1 VFLVKWHSPILNTPH
16 AVRSFYSFKSGKCL
30 CFDKVRTIGENNIVI
45 KWFHYQKVIHLI
57 QIKAVLYMFKNFFKS
72 KKVESDTAIL
82 QPLEG
87 EIVPL
92 DVVPDP
98 VFSQKMIGD
107 GFAVNPTN
115 GTVVSP
121 VDGEVISV
129 FPTKHAVS
137 VKSADGREILIH
149 VGLETVTLNGEGFT
163 AFVSDGQRV
172 QKGQKLLEAD
182 FQSIKDKVPSIIT
195 PVIFTNLAENERV
208 VIEEQGVRI
217 TK

>member
-1 VFLVKWHSPILNTPH
+1 MLCGVFTF
-16 AVRSFYSFKSGKCL
+16 VRGGKCL

-45 KWFHYQKVIHLI
+45 KWFHYQKVIHLN
-57 QIKAVLYMFKNFFKS
+57 QLKAVLYMFKNFFKS

-195 PVIFTNLAENERV
+195 PVIFTNLAEDEKV

>member
-1 VFLVKWHSPILNTPH
+1 
-16 AVRSFYSFKSGKCL
+16 
-30 CFDKVRTIGENNIVI
+30 
-45 KWFHYQKVIHLI
+45 
-57 QIKAVLYMFKNFFKS
+57 MFKNFFKG
-72 KKVESDTAIL
+72 KKTELETTIM

-87 EIVPL
+87 EILPL

-137 VKSADGREILIH
+137 VKSTAGREILIH
-149 VGLETVTLNGEGFT
+149 VGLETVSLNGEGFT
-163 AFVSDGQRV
+163 SFVSDGERV
-172 QKGQKLLEAD
+172 KQGQKLLEAD
-182 FQSIKDKVPSIIT
+182 FNVIKGKVPSIIT
-195 PVIFTNLAENERV
+195 PVIFTNLAEDEKV
-208 VIEEQGVRI
+208 AIEDQKVKI
-217 TK
+217 VK

>member
-1 VFLVKWHSPILNTPH
+1 
-16 AVRSFYSFKSGKCL
+16 
-30 CFDKVRTIGENNIVI
+30 
-45 KWFHYQKVIHLI
+45 
-57 QIKAVLYMFKNFFKS
+57 MFKNLFKS
-72 KKVESDTAIL
+72 KKVEVDTSIL

-137 VKSADGREILIH
+137 VKSTDGREILIH
-149 VGLETVTLNGEGFT
+149 VGLETVSLNGEGFT
-163 AFVSDGQRV
+163 SFVSDGQRV
-172 QKGQKLLEAD
+172 QKGQKLLVAD
-182 FQSIKDKVPSIIT
+182 FDVIKEKVPSIIT
-195 PVIFTNLAENERV
+195 PVIFTNLAENEKV
-208 VIEEQGVRI
+208 VIEEQEVKI
-217 TK
+217 IK

>member
-1 VFLVKWHSPILNTPH
+1 
-16 AVRSFYSFKSGKCL
+16 
-30 CFDKVRTIGENNIVI
+30 
-45 KWFHYQKVIHLI
+45 
-57 QIKAVLYMFKNFFKS
+57 MFKNLFKS
-72 KKVESDTAIL
+72 KKVESDSTIL
-82 QPLEG
+82 QPLDG

-121 VDGEVISV
+121 VDGEIISV

-163 AFVSDGQRV
+163 SFVSDGQRV

-182 FQSIKDKVPSIIT
+182 FELIKEKVPSIIT
-195 PVIFTNLAENERV
+195 PVIFTNLAENERI
-208 VIEEQGVRI
+208 VIEEDGVKI
-217 TK
+217 KN

>member
-1 VFLVKWHSPILNTPH
+1 
-16 AVRSFYSFKSGKCL
+16 
-30 CFDKVRTIGENNIVI
+30 
-45 KWFHYQKVIHLI
+45 
-57 QIKAVLYMFKNFFKS
+57 MFKNLFKS
-72 KKVESDTAIL
+72 KKVEVDTSIL

-137 VKSADGREILIH
+137 VKSTAGREILIH

-163 AFVSDGQRV
+163 SFVSDGQRV

-182 FQSIKDKVPSIIT
+182 FEVIKEKVPSIIT
-195 PVIFTNLAENERV
+195 PVIFTNLAENEKV
-208 VIEEQGVRI
+208 VIEENVVKI
-217 TK
+217 IK

>member
-1 VFLVKWHSPILNTPH
+1 
-16 AVRSFYSFKSGKCL
+16 
-30 CFDKVRTIGENNIVI
+30 
-45 KWFHYQKVIHLI
+45 
-57 QIKAVLYMFKNFFKS
+57 MFKNLFKS
-72 KKVESDTAIL
+72 KKVETDTSIL

-107 GFAVNPTN
+107 GFAVNPIN

-137 VKSADGREILIH
+137 LKSTDGREILIH
-149 VGLETVTLNGEGFT
+149 VGLETVSLNGEGFT
-163 AFVSDGQRV
+163 TFVQDGQAV
-172 QKGQKLLEAD
+172 QKGQKLLVAD
-182 FQSIKDKVPSIIT
+182 FDLIKDKVPSIIT

-208 VIEEQGVRI
+208 VIEEHGVKI

>member
-1 VFLVKWHSPILNTPH
+1 
-16 AVRSFYSFKSGKCL
+16 
-30 CFDKVRTIGENNIVI
+30 
-45 KWFHYQKVIHLI
+45 
-57 QIKAVLYMFKNFFKS
+57 MFKNLFKN
-72 KKVESDTAIL
+72 KKIESETTIL

-107 GFAVNPTN
+107 GFAINPTN
-115 GTVVSP
+115 GSVVSP

-137 VKSADGREILIH
+137 IKSNGGREILIH
-149 VGLETVTLNGEGFT
+149 VGLETVSLNGEGFT
-163 AFVSDGQRV
+163 AFVSDGQSV

>member
-1 VFLVKWHSPILNTPH
+1 
-16 AVRSFYSFKSGKCL
+16 
-30 CFDKVRTIGENNIVI
+30 
-45 KWFHYQKVIHLI
+45 
-57 QIKAVLYMFKNFFKS
+57 MFKNLFKN
-72 KKVESDTAIL
+72 KKIESETTIL

-107 GFAVNPTN
+107 GFAINPTN
-115 GTVVSP
+115 GSVVSP

-137 VKSADGREILIH
+137 IKSNGGREILIH
-149 VGLETVTLNGEGFT
+149 VGLETVSLNGEGFT
-163 AFVSDGQRV
+163 AFVSDGQSV

-182 FQSIKDKVPSIIT
+182 FQAIKDKVPSIIT

-208 VIEEQGVRI
+208 VIEEQRVRI

>member
-1 VFLVKWHSPILNTPH
+1 
-16 AVRSFYSFKSGKCL
+16 
-30 CFDKVRTIGENNIVI
+30 
-45 KWFHYQKVIHLI
+45 
-57 QIKAVLYMFKNFFKS
+57 MFKNLFKS
-72 KKVESDTAIL
+72 KKVESDTTFL

-87 EIVPL
+87 DIIPL

-129 FPTKHAVS
+129 FPTKHAVTL
-137 VKSADGREILIH
+137 KSNDGREILIH

-163 AFVSDGQRV
+163 SFVSDGQRV

-182 FQSIKDKVPSIIT
+182 FQFIKEKVPSIVT

-208 VIEEQGVRI
+208 VIEEHGVKI
-217 TK
+217 TR

>member
-1 VFLVKWHSPILNTPH
+1 ML
-16 AVRSFYSFKSGKCL
+16 
-30 CFDKVRTIGENNIVI
+30 
-45 KWFHYQKVIHLI
+45 
-57 QIKAVLYMFKNFFKS
+57 KNLFKS
-72 KKVESDTAIL
+72 KKVESETTIL

-87 EIVPL
+87 GIVPL

-107 GFAVNPTN
+107 GFAINPTN
-115 GTVVSP
+115 GSVVSP

-137 VKSADGREILIH
+137 IKSNGGREILIH
-149 VGLETVTLNGEGFT
+149 VGLETVSLNGEGFT
-163 AFVSDGQRV
+163 AFVSDGQSV

-195 PVIFTNLAENERV
+195 PVIFTNLAENEKV
-208 VIEEQGVRI
+208 VIEGQEVRI

>member
-1 VFLVKWHSPILNTPH
+1 
-16 AVRSFYSFKSGKCL
+16 
-30 CFDKVRTIGENNIVI
+30 
-45 KWFHYQKVIHLI
+45 
-57 QIKAVLYMFKNFFKS
+57 MFKNLFKS
-72 KKVESDTAIL
+72 KKVESDSTIL

-163 AFVSDGQRV
+163 SFVSDGQRV

-182 FQSIKDKVPSIIT
+182 FEFIKEKVPSIIT

-208 VIEEQGVRI
+208 VIEEDGVKI
-217 TK
+217 KN

>member
-1 VFLVKWHSPILNTPH
+1 
-16 AVRSFYSFKSGKCL
+16 
-30 CFDKVRTIGENNIVI
+30 
-45 KWFHYQKVIHLI
+45 
-57 QIKAVLYMFKNFFKS
+57 MFKNLFKS

-92 DVVPDP
+92 EVVPDP

-107 GFAVNPTN
+107 GFAVKPTN

-137 VKSADGREILIH
+137 VKSHDGREILIH
-149 VGLETVTLNGEGFT
+149 VGLETVSLNGEGFT
-163 AFVSDGQRV
+163 AFVNDGQSV
-172 QKGQKLLEAD
+172 KKGQKLLEAD
-182 FQSIKDKVPSIIT
+182 FESIKDKVPSIIT
-195 PVIFTNLAENERV
+195 PVIFTNLGENERV
-208 VIEEQGVRI
+208 VIGEQGVSI
-217 TK
+217 QK

>member
-1 VFLVKWHSPILNTPH
+1 
-16 AVRSFYSFKSGKCL
+16 
-30 CFDKVRTIGENNIVI
+30 
-45 KWFHYQKVIHLI
+45 
-57 QIKAVLYMFKNFFKS
+57 MFKNLFKS
-72 KKVESDTAIL
+72 KKVESDATYL

-87 EIVPL
+87 ELVPL

-137 VKSADGREILIH
+137 LKSKDGREILIH
-149 VGLETVTLNGEGFT
+149 VGLETVSLNGEGFT
-163 AFVSDGQRV
+163 SFVSDGQAV
-172 QKGQKLLEAD
+172 SKGQKLLEVD
-182 FQSIKDKVPSIIT
+182 FESIKDKVPSIIT
-195 PVIFTNLAENERV
+195 PVIFTNLAEDEKV
-208 VIEEQGVRI
+208 VIDELGVKI

>member
-1 VFLVKWHSPILNTPH
+1 
-16 AVRSFYSFKSGKCL
+16 
-30 CFDKVRTIGENNIVI
+30 
-45 KWFHYQKVIHLI
+45 
-57 QIKAVLYMFKNFFKS
+57 MFKNLFKS
-72 KKVESDTAIL
+72 KKAAVDDSIL

-137 VKSADGREILIH
+137 VKSTDGKEILIH
-149 VGLETVTLNGEGFT
+149 VGLETVSLNGEGFT
-163 AFVSDGQRV
+163 SFVSDGQRV

-182 FQSIKDKVPSIIT
+182 FEVIKEKVPSIIT
-195 PVIFTNLAENERV
+195 PVIFTNLAEDEKV
-208 VIEEQGVRI
+208 VIEEQEVKI
-217 TK
+217 VK

>member
-1 VFLVKWHSPILNTPH
+1 
-16 AVRSFYSFKSGKCL
+16 
-30 CFDKVRTIGENNIVI
+30 
-45 KWFHYQKVIHLI
+45 
-57 QIKAVLYMFKNFFKS
+57 MFKNLFKN
-72 KKVESDTAIL
+72 KKVESEATIL

-107 GFAVNPTN
+107 GFAINPTN
-115 GTVVSP
+115 GSVVSP
-121 VDGEVISV
+121 VDGEIISV

-137 VKSADGREILIH
+137 IKSKGGREILIH
-149 VGLETVTLNGEGFT
+149 VGLETVSLNGEGFT
-163 AFVSDGQRV
+163 AFVSDGQSV

-195 PVIFTNLAENERV
+195 PVIFTNLAENEKV
-208 VIEEQGVRI
+208 VIDGQEVRI

>member
-1 VFLVKWHSPILNTPH
+1 
-16 AVRSFYSFKSGKCL
+16 
-30 CFDKVRTIGENNIVI
+30 
-45 KWFHYQKVIHLI
+45 
-57 QIKAVLYMFKNFFKS
+57 MFKNLFKN
-72 KKVESDTAIL
+72 KKIESETTIL

-107 GFAVNPTN
+107 GFAIIPTN
-115 GTVVSP
+115 GSVVSP

-137 VKSADGREILIH
+137 IKSNGGREILIH
-149 VGLETVTLNGEGFT
+149 VGLETVGLNGEGFT
-163 AFVSDGQRV
+163 AFVSDGQSV

-182 FQSIKDKVPSIIT
+182 FQAIKDKVPSIIT

>member
-1 VFLVKWHSPILNTPH
+1 ML
-16 AVRSFYSFKSGKCL
+16 KSL
-30 CFDKVRTIGENNIVI
+30 
-45 KWFHYQKVIHLI
+45 
-57 QIKAVLYMFKNFFKS
+57 FKN
-72 KKVESDTAIL
+72 KKVESETTIL

-87 EIVPL
+87 EIIPL

-107 GFAVNPTN
+107 GFAINPTN

-137 VKSADGREILIH
+137 IKSKSGREILIH
-149 VGLETVTLNGEGFT
+149 VGLETVSLNGEGFT
-163 AFVSDGQRV
+163 AFVSDGQSV

-208 VIEEQGVRI
+208 VIGENGVSI
-217 TK
+217 KK

>member
-1 VFLVKWHSPILNTPH
+1 
-16 AVRSFYSFKSGKCL
+16 
-30 CFDKVRTIGENNIVI
+30 
-45 KWFHYQKVIHLI
+45 
-57 QIKAVLYMFKNFFKS
+57 MFKNLFKN
-72 KKVESDTAIL
+72 KKIESETTIL

-107 GFAVNPTN
+107 GFAIIPTN
-115 GTVVSP
+115 GSVVSP

-137 VKSADGREILIH
+137 IKSNGGREILIH
-149 VGLETVTLNGEGFT
+149 VGLETVGLNGEGFT
-163 AFVSDGQRV
+163 AFVSDGQSV

-182 FQSIKDKVPSIIT
+182 FQAIKDKVPSIIT

-208 VIEEQGVRI
+208 AIEEQGVRI

>member
-1 VFLVKWHSPILNTPH
+1 
-16 AVRSFYSFKSGKCL
+16 
-30 CFDKVRTIGENNIVI
+30 
-45 KWFHYQKVIHLI
+45 
-57 QIKAVLYMFKNFFKS
+57 MFKNFFKN
-72 KKVESDTAIL
+72 KKDDSEATIL

-87 EIVPL
+87 EVVPL

-107 GFAVNPTN
+107 GFAINPTN
-115 GTVVSP
+115 GSVVSP
-121 VDGEVISV
+121 VDGEIISV

-137 VKSADGREILIH
+137 IKSKGGREILIH
-149 VGLETVTLNGEGFT
+149 VGLETVSLNGEGFT
-163 AFVSDGQRV
+163 AFVSDGQSV

-195 PVIFTNLAENERV
+195 PVIFTNLAENEKV
-208 VIEEQGVRI
+208 VIEGQEVRI

>member
-1 VFLVKWHSPILNTPH
+1 
-16 AVRSFYSFKSGKCL
+16 
-30 CFDKVRTIGENNIVI
+30 
-45 KWFHYQKVIHLI
+45 
-57 QIKAVLYMFKNFFKS
+57 MFKNFFKG
-72 KKVESDTAIL
+72 KKVEQDTSIL

-137 VKSADGREILIH
+137 IKSTDGREILIH
-149 VGLETVTLNGEGFT
+149 VGLETVSLNGEGFT
-163 AFVSDGQRV
+163 SFVSDGQRV

-182 FQSIKDKVPSIIT
+182 FDIIKEKVPSIIT
-195 PVIFTNLAENERV
+195 PVIFTNLAEDEKV
-208 VIEEQGVRI
+208 VIEEQQVKI
-217 TK
+217 IK

>member
-1 VFLVKWHSPILNTPH
+1 
-16 AVRSFYSFKSGKCL
+16 
-30 CFDKVRTIGENNIVI
+30 
-45 KWFHYQKVIHLI
+45 
-57 QIKAVLYMFKNFFKS
+57 MFKNLFKS
-72 KKVESDTAIL
+72 KKVEVDTSIL

-87 EIVPL
+87 DIVPL
-92 DVVPDP
+92 AVVPDP

-137 VKSADGREILIH
+137 VKSTDGREILIH
-149 VGLETVTLNGEGFT
+149 VGLETVSLNGEGFT
-163 AFVSDGQRV
+163 SFVSDGQRV

-182 FQSIKDKVPSIIT
+182 FNVIKEKVPSIIT
-195 PVIFTNLAENERV
+195 PVIFTNLAEDEKV
-208 VIEEQGVRI
+208 VIEEQEVKI
-217 TK
+217 VK

>member
-1 VFLVKWHSPILNTPH
+1 
-16 AVRSFYSFKSGKCL
+16 
-30 CFDKVRTIGENNIVI
+30 
-45 KWFHYQKVIHLI
+45 
-57 QIKAVLYMFKNFFKS
+57 MFKNLFKS
-72 KKVESDTAIL
+72 KKVESDSTIL

-121 VDGEVISV
+121 VDGEIISV

-163 AFVSDGQRV
+163 SFVSDGQRV

-182 FQSIKDKVPSIIT
+182 FEFIKEKVPSIIT
-195 PVIFTNLAENERV
+195 PVIFTNLAENERI
-208 VIEEQGVRI
+208 VIEEDGVKI
-217 TK
+217 KN

>member
-1 VFLVKWHSPILNTPH
+1 LYRN
-16 AVRSFYSFKSGKCL
+16 FKKTVISV
-30 CFDKVRTIGENNIVI
+30 CFDKRIKLGENNES
-45 KWFHYQKVIHLI
+45 KERMLKVFK
-57 QIKAVLYMFKNFFKS
+57 KAVLFMFKNLFKS
-72 KKVESDTAIL
+72 KKVEVDTTIL

-137 VKSADGREILIH
+137 VKSTDGREILIH

-163 AFVSDGQRV
+163 SFVSDGQRV
-172 QKGQKLLEAD
+172 QRGQKLLEAD
-182 FQSIKDKVPSIIT
+182 FEFIKEKVPSIIT
-195 PVIFTNLAENERV
+195 PVIFTNLAENEKV
-208 VIEEQGVRI
+208 VIEEQEVKI
-217 TK
+217 IK

>member
-1 VFLVKWHSPILNTPH
+1 
-16 AVRSFYSFKSGKCL
+16 
-30 CFDKVRTIGENNIVI
+30 
-45 KWFHYQKVIHLI
+45 
-57 QIKAVLYMFKNFFKS
+57 MFKNLFKS
-72 KKVESDTAIL
+72 KKVESDSTYL

-87 EIVPL
+87 ELVTL

-137 VKSADGREILIH
+137 LKSKDGREILIH

-163 AFVSDGQRV
+163 SFVNDGQAV
-172 QKGQKLLEAD
+172 SKGQKLLEVD
-182 FQSIKDKVPSIIT
+182 FESIKDKVPSIIT
-195 PVIFTNLAENERV
+195 PVIFTNLAEDEKV
-208 VIEEQGVRI
+208 VIDELGVKI

>member
-1 VFLVKWHSPILNTPH
+1 MFLKLLLVFK
-16 AVRSFYSFKSGKCL
+16 
-30 CFDKVRTIGENNIVI
+30 
-45 KWFHYQKVIHLI
+45 
-57 QIKAVLYMFKNFFKS
+57 KAVLFMFKNLFKS
-72 KKVESDTAIL
+72 KKTAVDTSIL

-87 EIVPL
+87 QIVPL

-137 VKSADGREILIH
+137 VKSTDGREILIH
-149 VGLETVTLNGEGFT
+149 VGLETVSLNGEGFT
-163 AFVSDGQRV
+163 SFVSDGQRV

-182 FQSIKDKVPSIIT
+182 FNVIKEKVPSIIT
-195 PVIFTNLAENERV
+195 PVIFTNLAEDEKV
-208 VIEEQGVRI
+208 VIEEQEVKI
-217 TK
+217 VN

>member
-1 VFLVKWHSPILNTPH
+1 
-16 AVRSFYSFKSGKCL
+16 
-30 CFDKVRTIGENNIVI
+30 
-45 KWFHYQKVIHLI
+45 
-57 QIKAVLYMFKNFFKS
+57 MFKNFFKG
-72 KKVESDTAIL
+72 KKAESDPTFL

-107 GFAVNPTN
+107 GFAIKPTN

-137 VKSADGREILIH
+137 LKSSNGREILIH

-163 AFVSDGQRV
+163 SFVNDGQSV
-172 QKGQKLLEAD
+172 KKGQKLLEAD
-182 FQSIKDKVPSIIT
+182 FDFIKDKVPSIIT
-195 PVIFTNLAENERV
+195 PVIFTNLAENEKV
-208 VIEEQGVRI
+208 VIDESGVKI
-217 TK
+217 K

>member
-1 VFLVKWHSPILNTPH
+1 
-16 AVRSFYSFKSGKCL
+16 
-30 CFDKVRTIGENNIVI
+30 
-45 KWFHYQKVIHLI
+45 
-57 QIKAVLYMFKNFFKS
+57 MFKNFFKN
-72 KKVESDTAIL
+72 KKIESESTIL

-107 GFAVNPTN
+107 GFAINPTN
-115 GTVVSP
+115 GSVVSP

-137 VKSADGREILIH
+137 IKSKGGREILIH
-149 VGLETVTLNGEGFT
+149 VGLETVSLNGEGFT
-163 AFVSDGQRV
+163 AFVSDGQSV

>member
-1 VFLVKWHSPILNTPH
+1 
-16 AVRSFYSFKSGKCL
+16 
-30 CFDKVRTIGENNIVI
+30 
-45 KWFHYQKVIHLI
+45 
-57 QIKAVLYMFKNFFKS
+57 MFKNLFKS
-72 KKVESDTAIL
+72 KKVEVETTIL

-137 VKSADGREILIH
+137 VKSTDGREILIH

-163 AFVSDGQRV
+163 SFVSDGQRV
-172 QKGQKLLEAD
+172 HRGQKLLEAD
-182 FQSIKDKVPSIIT
+182 FEFIKEKVPSIIT
-195 PVIFTNLAENERV
+195 PVIFTNLAENEKV
-208 VIEEQGVRI
+208 VIEEQEVKI
-217 TK
+217 IK